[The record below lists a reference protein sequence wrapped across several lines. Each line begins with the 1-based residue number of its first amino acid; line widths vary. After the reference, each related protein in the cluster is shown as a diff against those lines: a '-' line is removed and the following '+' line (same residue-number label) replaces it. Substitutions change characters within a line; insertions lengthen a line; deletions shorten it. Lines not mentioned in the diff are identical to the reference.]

1 MAAAGARIAKC
12 QFSAAP
18 EVRSPA
24 RDPQGVA
31 ALRALAEPRFLHQTA
46 AASAS
51 GSLAK
56 VEDLDQLERCL
67 AMLPEAT
74 AVRSHFHIPV
84 FREPVER
91 GLSTTVLDSLAGLA
105 ACRAAGCTHIAV
117 ETYTWSILAATER
130 DALAG
135 TVRELEWLAARS
147 QKPEAR
153 S

>member
-18 EVRSPA
+18 EVRDPA
-24 RDPQGVA
+24 RDPEGVA
-31 ALRALAEPRFLHQTA
+31 ALRALTEPRFCHQTA

-56 VEDLDQLERCL
+56 VEDLDQIDRCL

-84 FREPVER
+84 FREPAPR
-91 GLSTTVLDSLAGLA
+91 GLSTTVADSLVGLA
-105 ACRAAGCTHIAV
+105 ACRAAGCTHLAV
-117 ETYTWSILAATER
+117 ETYTWSILAPTER

-135 TVRELEWLAARS
+135 TVRELAWLQERLAAR
-147 QKPEAR
+147 
-153 S
+153 